1 MSPKKKKKLEQDF
14 HMAFLNLEGMV
25 RWYILQFDYLS
36 LAPVIAALAF
46 LLNLRGFHLL
56 LV

>member
-14 HMAFLNLEGMV
+14 HIAFLNLEGMV

-36 LAPVIAALAF
+36 LAPVIVALAF

>member
-36 LAPVIAALAF
+36 LAPVIVALAF

>member
-1 MSPKKKKKLEQDF
+1 
-14 HMAFLNLEGMV
+14 MAFLNLEGMV